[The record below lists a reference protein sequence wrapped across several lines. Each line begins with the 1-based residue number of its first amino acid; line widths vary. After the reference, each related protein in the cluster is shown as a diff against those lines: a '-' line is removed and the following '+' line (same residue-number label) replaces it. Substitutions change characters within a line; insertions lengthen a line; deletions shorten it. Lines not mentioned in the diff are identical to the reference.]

1 LRQNPLGI
9 EAKET
14 PMTGSTGAV
23 VIGGCSGV
31 MATTRREAP
40 STAGPAAW
48 ATQCRAVRSNTAV
61 DARSKAVGDSPA
73 AKERVER

>member
-1 LRQNPLGI
+1 
-9 EAKET
+9 
-14 PMTGSTGAV
+14 MTGSTDVV

-31 MATTRREAP
+31 MATRRGEAP
-40 STAGPAAW
+40 STAGPAVW
-48 ATQCRAVRSNTAV
+48 ATKSRAVRSNTAV